1 MPTTLALVS
10 ACRVFHDDKA
20 GRISTQGLASAVKC
34 LIPESQGEW
43 HITIA
48 SQVKLWAPQHHQD
61 IGWATAHPDLW
72 DRSRHMTLM
81 SWHIHL
87 NANFRYDFVSW
98 NEEEQQTET
107 GVWCPTRQKEHIEQ

>member
-72 DRSRHMTLM
+72 DWSRHDSGFTPD
-81 SWHIHL
+81 
-87 NANFRYDFVSW
+87 RGV
-98 NEEEQQTET
+98 NEFLEK
-107 GVWCPTRQKEHIEQ
+107 GRQKKLK